1 MAGVTAMVGTNTAIF
16 LNGGITEGTS
26 NDVSGAEGTIGA
38 KLHW

>member
-1 MAGVTAMVGTNTAIF
+1 MVGENTAIF
-16 LNGGITEGTS
+16 LSGGLTEGLS